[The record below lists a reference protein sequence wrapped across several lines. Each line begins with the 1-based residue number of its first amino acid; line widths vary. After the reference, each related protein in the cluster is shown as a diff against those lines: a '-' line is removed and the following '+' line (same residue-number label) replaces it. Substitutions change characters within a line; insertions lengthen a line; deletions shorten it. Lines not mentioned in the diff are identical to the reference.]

1 MSKHYRVSKH
11 YSVSPT
17 GDMRK
22 IKASRDRESKA
33 NRDRESKANRDR
45 ERAKQVETGRE
56 QSK

>member
-17 GDMRK
+17 GDMRE
-22 IKASRDRESKA
+22 IKAS
-33 NRDRESKANRDR
+33 RDR
-45 ERAKQVETGRE
+45 ERAKQVEIERAKQVETERE